1 MIGNMQQATAR
12 YLIFFQYAGTKYSGV
27 MKAPAHQAVEGVQN
41 HLENAVRKLKPVH
54 EVSVVISSR
63 TDSGVHALSNS
74 AHVDIQRR
82 GGKPPLPE
90 QNLIEALNFHLK
102 AEPIRTLNISAMKE
116 AAALLLGTHNF
127 STFRALNSETPFKNP
142 VKTLE
147 LAQLEPGDS
156 FSQRHFHRDLQF
168 WELTFKSRSFLYK
181 KVRRMTGALVAV
193 GQGRLLVR
201 QIQELL
207 DAQDSLA
214 FPYNLTAPAHGLFLT
229 NIEYKDEDPSNM
241 KKCFEFILL
250 LIILTLQG
258 SLQQRIIGGQEVQPY
273 SIKYQASVQYNNYH
287 YCGGTLIHPQWVV
300 CAAHCW
306 RPNYLIRVVLGEH
319 DLSIKE
325 GFEQVFNVSKVLVY
339 YMYNYRTFD
348 SDLMLLKLEK
358 PAELNAYV
366 QPAVMPVSS
375 SPTLLGGTTC
385 TVSGWGV
392 TQVYS
397 YYLSPVLRAVDV
409 LIIPQCQYYY
419 YYRITDNMVC
429 AGYPFGGKDSCQGDS
444 GGPLICNGLFEG
456 IVSWGISCAN
466 PFFPGV
472 YTKVRNYISWINWII
487 NNDSNP

>member
-63 TDSGVHALSNS
+63 TDSGVHALCNS

-82 GGKPPLPE
+82 GGKPPLLE

-156 FSQRHFHRDLQF
+156 FSQRHFHRDIQF

-181 KVRRMTGALVAV
+181 QVRRMTGALVAV

-229 NIEYKDEDPSNM
+229 NIEYRDED
-241 KKCFEFILL
+241 L
-250 LIILTLQG
+250 
-258 SLQQRIIGGQEVQPY
+258 VPY
-273 SIKYQASVQYNNYH
+273 M
-287 YCGGTLIHPQWVV
+287 
-300 CAAHCW
+300 
-306 RPNYLIRVVLGEH
+306 PN
-319 DLSIKE
+319 
-325 GFEQVFNVSKVLVY
+325 
-339 YMYNYRTFD
+339 
-348 SDLMLLKLEK
+348 
-358 PAELNAYV
+358 
-366 QPAVMPVSS
+366 
-375 SPTLLGGTTC
+375 
-385 TVSGWGV
+385 
-392 TQVYS
+392 
-397 YYLSPVLRAVDV
+397 
-409 LIIPQCQYYY
+409 
-419 YYRITDNMVC
+419 
-429 AGYPFGGKDSCQGDS
+429 
-444 GGPLICNGLFEG
+444 
-456 IVSWGISCAN
+456 
-466 PFFPGV
+466 
-472 YTKVRNYISWINWII
+472 
-487 NNDSNP
+487 